1 MRLFSLMLVALASL
15 LLAVDPAFAE
25 EAVNTSSLN
34 LGPLALGIA
43 VFGGAFGQ
51 GKIISAAVESISRN
65 PGASGQ
71 MFLPWLLG
79 LVLIESLVILMFL
92 VGAGLIG

>member
-1 MRLFSLMLVALASL
+1 MRLSSLMLVAVASMFI
-15 LLAVDPAFAE
+15 VINPAFANE
-25 EAVNTSSLN
+25 TAASGALN
-34 LGPLALGIA
+34 LGPLALGLA
-43 VFGGAFGQ
+43 VMGGAFGQ

-65 PGASGQ
+65 PGAAGQ

-92 VGAGLIG
+92 VGAGLI